1 MGAARCG
8 RSGIGR
14 PSQSIVNGLTPLQ
27 LRAARTLFALPAAAG
42 FALAGGS
49 ALVDEQFD
57 RSAIGELHD
66 QVELPAVSLNEALE
80 GRE

>member
-1 MGAARCG
+1 LPFPPQQGSRFQCG
-8 RSGIGR
+8 SLI
-14 PSQSIVNGLTPLQ
+14 
-27 LRAARTLFALPAAAG
+27 A
-42 FALAGGS
+42 
-49 ALVDEQFD
+49 DEEFD